1 MPRFYHRP
9 QRKKLARPKA
19 RQLRKGRQS
28 SFQALAASP
37 FPASHSDAEKRGKRR
52 SRSVGYF
59 KLIVVFT
66 PCEMVLSS
74 NQRAVTVLVCV

>member
-1 MPRFYHRP
+1 MPRFYHRTLP
-9 QRKKLARPKA
+9 PKPARPKPVPP
-19 RQLRKGRQS
+19 RKGRP
-28 SFQALAASP
+28 AAPVASP
-37 FPASHSDAEKRGKRR
+37 FSIAQRCRERGKRR
-52 SRSVGYF
+52 SRSGGYF